1 MTLDFYAGALIAI
14 DSAKMGLPID
24 VEIYDSQETKNSSAI
39 ASIVSSYKL
48 QSANAVIG
56 PFIKVMPTTAQL
68 LKINNVPV
76 ISPLSL
82 KTWGD
87 LTEIVQTIPSPEVLK

>member
-1 MTLDFYAGALIAI
+1 MVERLKKDKFLNMTLDFYAGALIAI
-14 DSAKMGLPID
+14 DSAKTMGLPID

-56 PFIKVMPTTAQL
+56 PFYQSNAANGAA
-68 LKINNVPV
+68 LKN
-76 ISPLSL
+76 
-82 KTWGD
+82 K
-87 LTEIVQTIPSPEVLK
+87 